1 MKTIV
6 VFNQKGGVGKTSTVA
21 NLMAE
26 LNRRDLAVLGID
38 LDAQANLTA
47 FNGIVNPAKKV
58 RDVLLKECSPENAI
72 KTCKYGDVLAAD
84 AVLQTELLRFASMP
98 AFVIRLRDIL
108 KPLTSSYDVVLI
120 DCPPVVN
127 QVTAAALVAA
137 DYVIIPAEAEY
148 FSAVGV
154 EMLAKTINDV
164 KPLNP
169 GIKVL
174 GVLLVKYQ
182 QRRTLTRALE
192 SLLCNQTQQ
201 ALGCDV
207 FSTRIRFTVD
217 IPASQASG
225 KSVRDYRPGSK
236 ATDDYKLLTDEI
248 LKEIK
253 LG

>member
-6 VFNQKGGVGKTSTVA
+6 IFNHKGGVGKTSTVA

-26 LNRRDLAVLGID
+26 LKLRDYKVLGID
-38 LDAQANLTA
+38 LDSQANLTA
-47 FNGIVNPAKKV
+47 FNGVFNPSKTV
-58 RDVLLKECSPENAI
+58 RDVLLNEIPLENAVQ
-72 KTCKYGDVLAAD
+72 TCKYGDILPSD
-84 AVLQTELLRFASMP
+84 SVLQTELLRFASMP
-98 AFVIRLRDIL
+98 SFVIRLRNLI
-108 KPLTSSYDVVLI
+108 KPLSKSYDLILI

-137 DYVIIPAEAEY
+137 DYVIIPAETEY

-154 EMLAKTINDV
+154 EMLSNTINEV

-169 GIKVL
+169 NLKVL

-192 SLLCNQTQQ
+192 NVLCNQTQA
-201 ALGCDV
+201 ALGCGV
-207 FSTRIRFTVD
+207 FDTRIRFTVD

-225 KSVRDYRPGSK
+225 KSVRDYKSNSK
-236 ATDDYKLLTDEI
+236 ATEDYQSLTNEV
-248 LKEIK
+248 LKEII
-253 LG
+253 L

>member
-1 MKTIV
+1 MRTIV

-26 LNRRDLAVLGID
+26 FKRNNLSVLGID

-47 FNGIVNPAKKV
+47 FNSIVNPSKTV
-58 RDVLLKECSPENAI
+58 REVLLNECTLEDAVE
-72 KTCKYGDVLAAD
+72 TCKYGDVLPAD

-98 AFVIRLRDIL
+98 AFVIRLRDLL
-108 KPLTSSYDVVLI
+108 KPLASAYDAVLI

-137 DYVIIPAEAEY
+137 DYVIVPAEAEY

-154 EMLAKTINDV
+154 EMIANTINEV

-169 GIKVL
+169 DIKVL

-192 SLLCNQTQQ
+192 SVLCDQTQA
-201 ALGCDV
+201 ALGCAV
-207 FSTRIRFTVD
+207 FDTRIRFTVD

-236 ATDDYKLLTDEI
+236 ATDDYQALAAQI

-253 LG
+253 LV

>member
-26 LNRRDLAVLGID
+26 CKYRNLSVLGID
-38 LDAQANLTA
+38 LDSQANLTS
-47 FNGIVNPAKKV
+47 FNGIINPDRTV
-58 RDVLLKECSPENAI
+58 RDVLLNECSIEDAI
-72 KTCKYGDVLAAD
+72 ICCKYGDILPSENG
-84 AVLQTELLRFASMP
+84 LQTELLRFASMP
-98 AFVIRLRDIL
+98 AFVIKLRDIL
-108 KPLTSSYDVVLI
+108 KTIENSYDIILI

-154 EMLAKTINDV
+154 EMLSKTINEV

-169 GIKVL
+169 DIKVL
-174 GVLLVKYQ
+174 GVLLIKYQ
-182 QRRTLTRALE
+182 YRRSLTRALE
-192 SLLCNQTQQ
+192 SVLCSQTQQ
-201 ALGCDV
+201 VLGCNV
-207 FSTRIRFTVD
+207 FNTRIRFTVD

-225 KSVRDYRPGSK
+225 KSVREYRPGSK
-236 ATDDYKLLTDEI
+236 ATGDYQALTDEI

-253 LG
+253 L